1 MSSFTKAL
9 GWGFGLTLAFMIVG
23 VASCAVL
30 MKASEGA
37 MEDITKRIEA
47 ASEQT

>member
-9 GWGFGLTLAFMIVG
+9 GWGFGLMLAFMIVG

-30 MKASEGA
+30 MKAADGTMKHIS
-37 MEDITKRIEA
+37 DRIGE
-47 ASEQT
+47 SSDQT